1 MVTYGQGQKIS
12 LSDLIAFLA
21 QTHTVCVCVC
31 ARARARV
38 CLNIALPFAQTYY
51 SVLLLIFALR
61 TADKTTCKYRGR
73 CFNAILFPLPVLC
86 VHT

>member
-1 MVTYGQGQKIS
+1 MVTYGQGQKTS
-12 LSDLIAFLA
+12 LSDFIAFLA
-21 QTHTVCVCVC
+21 HTLTECV
-31 ARARARV
+31 RARARV

-61 TADKTTCKYRGR
+61 TADKTTCKYRGGR
-73 CFNAILFPLPVLC
+73 FNAILFSLPVLR